1 MELSRYIP
9 TLRSDCGRQTD
20 KVCEDKCSVCVWGG
34 QRDWGAGEV
43 YLAVETHRGSIYTCL
58 QEVSPLCCLGPGTRL
73 GCMYY
78 SYLLASLL
86 QQDFRVATPC
96 LWTHRN
102 NKRQRNRFGIYLMN
116 IFTSYT
122 VCKVTMNWLKELMT
136 KLGRC
141 ELPHIKGEI
150 KIKMNMKR
158 NRIKENTFKYHV
170 SVGTA
175 K

>member
-1 MELSRYIP
+1 MV
-9 TLRSDCGRQTD
+9 DRQT
-20 KVCEDKCSVCVWGG
+20 KYVKINAVCVYGG
-34 QRDWGAGEV
+34 GGGDGTGGRTGGGEV
-43 YLAVETHRGSIYTCL
+43 YLAVETHKGSIYTCL

-122 VCKVTMNWLKELMT
+122 VCKVTMN
-136 KLGRC
+136 
-141 ELPHIKGEI
+141 
-150 KIKMNMKR
+150 
-158 NRIKENTFKYHV
+158 
-170 SVGTA
+170 
-175 K
+175 